1 MKKLLNAFLLLGL
14 ASCVNQP
21 TAARY
26 EDALSAWIGQSEE
39 ALYSEWGYPNTT
51 YSVGPDSFIATYIQI
66 NSAKRYFPFKRGNSF
81 KIIIVLFSFVFL
93 ST

>member
-1 MKKLLNAFLLLGL
+1 MKKLLNAFLVLGL

-51 YSVGPDSFIATYIQI
+51 YSVGPDSFIATYIQSYNEPI
-66 NSAKRYFPFKRGNSF
+66 MT
-81 KIIIVLFSFVFL
+81 I
-93 ST
+93 